1 MELVEVWVVVAE
13 PVVVAAVVVASYFV
27 VENTAVDSV
36 EKTVEVAENYSET
49 QNYLADENLKGDL
62 YYLETQSY
70 LAYIDCNNYFGA
82 SFGFGRRKVSPR
94 Y

>member
-1 MELVEVWVVVAE
+1 MGLVEVWVVVAV
-13 PVVVAAVVVASYFV
+13 PVAVVVAASYFV

-82 SFGFGRRKVSPR
+82 SFGFGRKKVSLH

>member
-1 MELVEVWVVVAE
+1 MELVEVWVVVAV
-13 PVVVAAVVVASYFV
+13 PVAVVVAASYFV
-27 VENTAVDSV
+27 VENTVVDSV
-36 EKTVEVAENYSET
+36 EKTAGVAENYSEN

>member
-1 MELVEVWVVVAE
+1 MVLVGVW
-13 PVVVAAVVVASYFV
+13 VVAAVVVASDFV

-36 EKTVEVAENYSET
+36 EKTVEVFENYSET

-62 YYLETQSY
+62 YYLETQNY
-70 LAYIDCNNYFGA
+70 LAYIDCNNYFEA
-82 SFGFGRRKVSPR
+82 SFGFDRRRVSPR

>member
-1 MELVEVWVVVAE
+1 MWVVVAE
-13 PVVVAAVVVASYFV
+13 PVAVAVVVVASYFV